1 MNSTFSWR
9 AVGPSLVGA
18 GENQAALRLKFLWIS
33 RYLVL
38 VNVLS
43 DAVGG
48 RLQPLQ
54 KDLA

>member
-33 RYLVL
+33 RYPGL

-43 DAVGG
+43 DAAGG
-48 RLQPLQ
+48 GL
-54 KDLA
+54 